1 MVRLMFNDVVHRMEI
16 GQLFSVYV
24 PIDMG
29 TSMSYDIP
37 LVDCEHYDPNG
48 DSGRIEMPDKIE
60 WLKLMN
66 LSVICIKA
74 SMNADGKCIF
84 EFHCAAKTIVD
95 CPIPQK

>member
-24 PIDMG
+24 LIDMN

-37 LVDCEHYDPNG
+37 LVDCEPYDPNG
-48 DSGRIEMPDKIE
+48 DSGRIDLPDKIE
-60 WLKLMN
+60 WLKRMN

-74 SMNADGKCIF
+74 SMNADGTCVL
-84 EFHCAAKTIVD
+84 EFHCAAKTIRD
-95 CPIPQK
+95 CPAS

>member
-29 TSMSYDIP
+29 TSMSYDVP
-37 LVDCEHYDPNG
+37 LVDCESYDPNG

-60 WLKLMN
+60 WLKRMN
-66 LSVICIKA
+66 LSVICVKTF
-74 SMNADGKCIF
+74 MNADGKCIL
-84 EFHCAAKTIVD
+84 EFHCAAKTIGD
-95 CPIPQK
+95 CPAS